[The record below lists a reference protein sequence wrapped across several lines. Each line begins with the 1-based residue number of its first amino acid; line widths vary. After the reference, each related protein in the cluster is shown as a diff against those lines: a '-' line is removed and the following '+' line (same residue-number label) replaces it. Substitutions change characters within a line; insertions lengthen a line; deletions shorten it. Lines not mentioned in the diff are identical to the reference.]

1 MAEGKIFVG
10 RKAELEQFKEVLK
23 NPKGQAV
30 LVVGQAGMGKTWLV
44 NEVAERMEN
53 KSALK
58 CFSLRYEVTPTDPA
72 NTVMTDIMNDAADAI
87 DSVRNK
93 ARKYVERNKQKLAAL
108 FGVGGLIPI
117 VGSRVKAVGDLL
129 ISLTERDKAGNVR
142 KQFIDIL
149 QRLSNSMPDEGRVIF
164 IIDPE
169 KYMQQESDYAWGL
182 VVDKLPSKI
191 KFVFP
196 QRPEDVLVQGE
207 GLARC
212 NNIVCIPE
220 GELKKFDEETI
231 EELVSARSERMPELI
246 EEMRTSAK
254 RSDKTPYSVTGT
266 LELIAGAGMKAEELA
281 QYLSQEEVARAQW
294 RGICNK
300 GKEAKKLFEAYA
312 ILEVGVPD
320 DVVNVVSGLKATTR
334 KRLQKDSYLK
344 GLLREEGEGKRIYHA
359 ILADYILGQIGE
371 DEQKEYHS
379 RAVEVYRGKLEKAEK
394 EQIRPDAL
402 AATRL
407 AEHVLLAEG
416 KEAFVDAFVNECTRP
431 LINLGLLD
439 TAISL
444 SEWALG
450 MVGKDTKEE
459 GMVTGNLGLIYRRRG
474 DLAKAEDMHNKSLEI
489 NKKLGRLEGMAN
501 QYTNLGVIYE
511 TKGDLDKAED
521 MHNKSLE
528 INKKLGRLEGM
539 ANQYGNL
546 GLIYRTKG
554 DLEKAEEM
562 FLKIL
567 KIHEKLSD
575 EGGMSKDYTN
585 LGLIYETKG
594 DLDKAEDMHNKSLEI
609 AEKLDNKM
617 IMASAYG
624 NLGLIYRRKG
634 DLDKAEEMHKKSLEI
649 AEKLDNKMIM
659 ASAYGNLGLIYRV
672 RGDLAKAED
681 MHNKSLEIEKKLGRL
696 EGMASE
702 YGNLGLI
709 YRTKGDLDQAEDM
722 HKKSLEIEKKLGRLE
737 GMAADYGNLG
747 VIYEQRGDIGKAR
760 EYWEKAVGLYKKI
773 GMPHMVEKV
782 EGWIRGLE
790 NWLIS

>member
-10 RKAELEQFKEVLK
+10 RKAELEQFKEVLN

-30 LVVGQAGMGKTWLV
+30 LVVGKKGMGKTWLV
-44 NEVAERMEN
+44 NEMAERMEN

-93 ARKYVERNKQKLAAL
+93 ARKFVGQNKQKLAAL

-117 VGSRVKAVGDLL
+117 VGSRVKAIGDLA

-169 KYMQQESDYAWGL
+169 KYMQEKSDYAWGL

-220 GELKKFDEETI
+220 GELEKFDEETI

-300 GKEAKKLFEAYA
+300 RKEAKQLFEAYA

-320 DVVNVVSGLKATTR
+320 DVVGVVSELNAITR
-334 KRLQKDSYLK
+334 KRLQKDGYLK
-344 GLLREEGEGKRIYHA
+344 GLLREEGEGKRVYHA
-359 ILADYILGQIGE
+359 ILADYIIEQIGE
-371 DEQKEYHS
+371 DEKKEYHS
-379 RAVEVYRGKLEKAEK
+379 RAVEVYHEKLAKAEK
-394 EQIRPDAL
+394 QQIRPDSLSAM
-402 AATRL
+402 RL
-407 AEHVLLAEG
+407 AEHVLAAEG
-416 KEAFVDAFVNECTRP
+416 KVEFVDSFVNECFEP
-431 LINLGLLD
+431 LLNLGLLD
-439 TAISL
+439 AVISL
-444 SEWALG
+444 SERALG
-450 MVGKDTKEE
+450 MVEKDTKEE
-459 GMVTGNLGLIYRRRG
+459 AMVL
-474 DLAKAEDMHNKSLEI
+474 
-489 NKKLGRLEGMAN
+489 
-501 QYTNLGVIYE
+501 
-511 TKGDLDKAED
+511 
-521 MHNKSLE
+521 
-528 INKKLGRLEGM
+528 
-539 ANQYGNL
+539 
-546 GLIYRTKG
+546 
-554 DLEKAEEM
+554 
-562 FLKIL
+562 
-567 KIHEKLSD
+567 
-575 EGGMSKDYTN
+575 
-585 LGLIYETKG
+585 
-594 DLDKAEDMHNKSLEI
+594 
-609 AEKLDNKM
+609 
-617 IMASAYG
+617 G

-634 DLDKAEEMHKKSLEI
+634 DLD
-649 AEKLDNKMIM
+649 
-659 ASAYGNLGLIYRV
+659 
-672 RGDLAKAED
+672 KAED

-696 EGMASE
+696 KGMAAE
-702 YGNLGLI
+702 YGNLGL
-709 YRTKGDLDQAEDM
+709 
-722 HKKSLEIEKKLGRLE
+722 
-737 GMAADYGNLG
+737 
-747 VIYEQRGDIGKAR
+747 IYEQRGDIGKAK

-773 GMPHMVEKV
+773 GMPHKV
-782 EGWIRGLE
+782 KEVQGLIEG
-790 NWLIS
+790 ISDK